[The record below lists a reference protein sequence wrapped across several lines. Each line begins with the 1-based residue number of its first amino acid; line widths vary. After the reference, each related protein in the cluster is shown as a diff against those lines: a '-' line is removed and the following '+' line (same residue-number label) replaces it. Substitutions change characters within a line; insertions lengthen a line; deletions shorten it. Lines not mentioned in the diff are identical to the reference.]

1 MKKFVIIFVFG
12 LFLSIGIW
20 ENVWGQCPGC
30 VTNMGCTSS
39 PAKPTI
45 CPAVLPDG
53 IAMQAYD
60 QDLSFYLPANFD
72 DEGSGY
78 NVDLD
83 QLDILNVV
91 GLPFGLSFQTSA
103 SPVNI
108 YYPTNNPPASEHGCG
123 KICGTPIMP
132 GTYTITVFVL
142 AHVSVVSLGG
152 LSQTSNSSFDIP
164 ITILPASAS
173 NNGFSI
179 SNPYGCAPLS
189 TGFTSNRPSNGNPHY
204 SYNWNFGNGNQSNS
218 ETPSAQNYSTPGNY
232 TVTLHT
238 TIDTLPY
245 YFQSLTVNSGPNCND
260 DFMGIHG
267 KPDFYFNL
275 KLGTTTIY
283 TNQSTYIDN
292 TDSPVTFSFSPIELS
307 NSSYKI
313 EIWDYD
319 SGLNGDNDACGNYY
333 FNGNNAGTFTLTDG
347 SNVITYTVSHPILNF
362 DDVDTIRVYQSPII
376 GSLSFSP
383 NDTLCK
389 NDSVMLSITDT
400 YGGIYQWYN
409 DTNAINNANASTYYA
424 KTNGK
429 YWVEVSNSNG
439 CRTNSS
445 IKQITFIDNPSK
457 PGTWVTGNT
466 LNTNATG
473 VALQWYFEGTEI
485 SGASGSTYNVTAS
498 GYYFVMATNWFG
510 CATSSDTVYVTYSSG
525 IAETDAING
534 IQLIPNPTTGKFIVS
549 FDANSMD
556 DIQVNV
562 TDLTGRKVFKNNFGS
577 TIGHF
582 SQEIDLSNIQKGI
595 YLVEIIS
602 GQSRANSKLIKQ

>member
-12 LFLSIGIW
+12 LLLSFCIE

-30 VTNMGCTSS
+30 VTNMGCISS

-53 IAMQAYD
+53 VAMQAYD
-60 QDLSFYLPANFD
+60 QVLSFYLPANFD

-103 SPVNI
+103 SPANI
-108 YYPTNNPPASEHGCG
+108 YYPTSNPPTSEHGCG

-164 ITILPASAS
+164 ITILSASAS

-189 TGFTSNRPSNGNPHY
+189 TGFTSNRPSNGNSHYHY
-204 SYNWNFGNGNQSNS
+204 SWNFGNGNQSS
-218 ETPSAQNYSTPGNY
+218 LEIPPSQNYSTPGDY
-232 TVTLHT
+232 VVTLHT

-245 YFQSLTVNSGPNCND
+245 YLQSLTVNSAPDCND
-260 DFMGIHG
+260 SPWSD
-267 KPDFYFNL
+267 PDYYFNL
-275 KLGTTTIY
+275 KLGSTNIY
-283 TNQSTYIDN
+283 SASYINN
-292 TDSPVTFSFSPIELS
+292 TAAPVTFSFSPIQL
-307 NSSYKI
+307 NNATYTI
-313 EIWDYD
+313 QVYDYD
-319 SGLNGDNDACGNYY
+319 DGLAGSDDHCADFTFPGNT
-333 FNGNNAGTFTLTDG
+333 AGTYTLTSG
-347 SNVITYTVSHPILNF
+347 NVVITYTVSHPVLNF
-362 DDVDTIRVYQSPII
+362 DDVDTIRVYQSPVL
-376 GSLSFSP
+376 GTLAYAP

-409 DTNAINNANASTYYA
+409 DTNAINNANAFTYYA

-445 IKQITFIDNPSK
+445 MKQITFIDNPSK

-473 VALQWYFEGTEI
+473 VTLQWYFEGTEI
-485 SGASGSTYNVTAS
+485 NGAIGSTYNVTAS
-498 GYYFVMATNWFG
+498 GNYFVLATNWFG

-525 IAETDAING
+525 IAETGAING
-534 IQLIPNPTTGKFIVS
+534 IQLIPNPTTGKFTVS

-556 DIQVNV
+556 DIQVYV
-562 TDLTGRKVFKNNFGS
+562 TDLTGRKVFENNFGS

-582 SQEIDLSNIQKGI
+582 SQEIDLSNVQKGI

-602 GQSRANSKLIKQ
+602 GQSKANSKLIKQ